1 MPSRKAA
8 RRAAKSAAEPRTR
21 PTAPPLGRAAGLW
34 IFGVAFALRA
44 AHVIAI
50 RGNPWFDV
58 PIIDA
63 ATYDAAARA
72 IAAGQGHPDAVYW
85 QPPGYAYFL
94 GGLYALTGGA
104 TLVTRLVQA
113 ALGAVTALLTARLGT
128 LAFGRRVGIAAGL
141 IVATY
146 GTLIHFDAELLPTAL
161 GIPLQLGA
169 LLVAEQARRRPAWK
183 GWAVAGAMAGAA
195 ATVVANALLYAVIAA
210 IAARRHAPVVIAAA
224 ALVVLPFTLRN
235 AGRGGEPVL
244 ISYNAG
250 INFFIGNNPD
260 PRTTIGIRPDLGW
273 KALSSE
279 PGRLGIRGYAAG
291 SNYFAGKSLAWAARE
306 PGAFA
311 LLQGRK
317 VAEFLGGH
325 EVERNQ
331 AIYPFRAWSPVL
343 AVTLWQLPWLAF
355 PYGLL
360 APLAMIGLIVAWR
373 RSPLLAASLVVYS
386 ASVVAFFVT
395 ARYRLPVVPL
405 AAIFAA
411 AGVAWFLREPLRKPR
426 VVAVAGAVV
435 IALIANLAQ
444 PPASAVMNV
453 DAEYSL
459 GAALMAA
466 KKPLEARP
474 WFERTVAR
482 APNYT
487 EAWTNL
493 GILAATEGRPEEA
506 ERAFTRAVEVAPAEG
521 VVLVNLARWRE
532 RQGRSE
538 EALLLYERAVTVD
551 PADRETRA
559 RRDALRAAK
568 AALSAAN

>member
-1 MPSRKAA
+1 
-8 RRAAKSAAEPRTR
+8 
-21 PTAPPLGRAAGLW
+21 
-34 IFGVAFALRA
+34 
-44 AHVIAI
+44 
-50 RGNPWFDV
+50 
-58 PIIDA
+58 
-63 ATYDAAARA
+63 
-72 IAAGQGHPDAVYW
+72 
-85 QPPGYAYFL
+85 
-94 GGLYALTGGA
+94 
-104 TLVTRLVQA
+104 
-113 ALGAVTALLTARLGT
+113 
-128 LAFGRRVGIAAGL
+128 
-141 IVATY
+141 
-146 GTLIHFDAELLPTAL
+146 
-161 GIPLQLGA
+161 
-169 LLVAEQARRRPAWK
+169 
-183 GWAVAGAMAGAA
+183 
-195 ATVVANALLYAVIAA
+195 
-210 IAARRHAPVVIAAA
+210 
-224 ALVVLPFTLRN
+224 
-235 AGRGGEPVL
+235 
-244 ISYNAG
+244 
-250 INFFIGNNPD
+250 
-260 PRTTIGIRPDLGW
+260 
-273 KALSSE
+273 
-279 PGRLGIRGYAAG
+279 
-291 SNYFAGKSLAWAARE
+291 
-306 PGAFA
+306 
-311 LLQGRK
+311 
-317 VAEFLGGH
+317 
-325 EVERNQ
+325 
-331 AIYPFRAWSPVL
+331 
-343 AVTLWQLPWLAF
+343 
-355 PYGLL
+355 
-360 APLAMIGLIVAWR
+360 
-373 RSPLLAASLVVYS
+373 
-386 ASVVAFFVT
+386 
-395 ARYRLPVVPL
+395 VPL